1 MSTTL
6 DITRLSEAK
15 DSLKALLDSTDEII
29 LTDGDVPVARI
40 VPLAKPSRKRLTGLH
55 RGAMK
60 MHDDFDAPLP
70 DSFWLG
76 DE

>member
-6 DITRLSEAK
+6 DIMRLPEAK
-15 DSLKALLDSTDEII
+15 DTLKALLDAADEII

-40 VPLAKPSRKRLTGLH
+40 VPLAKSSRKHLTGLH
-55 RGAMK
+55 RGAMT
-60 MHDDFDAPLP
+60 MHEDFDAPLP

-76 DE
+76 QE